1 MKQKILITLSLLL
14 LSASVQAA
22 PITIGRIQDIYVA
35 DRLIGTSS
43 LEACEALQN
52 DTNCAFL
59 TPSQTDPTDPS
70 LAVRLNNAGVAETV
84 TTNAASYLLSPFR
97 DSAFIDLGFKDV
109 SLYNGE
115 NDDLV
120 IFIVGH
126 TTSFGIDAFDKNG
139 NSLFNG
145 INTYNVP
152 TPVFDDINKV
162 FVDPGDTVFN
172 TDGTWNCIA
181 GAPNTCKNGTAL
193 SAAFFDFG
201 DTVAGDVAIERVR
214 IYLGN
219 DYRGPDGTR
228 PRFSLAGGFHTEAM
242 VVPLPLSAVLFGS
255 GLSLLGWIGRRKK
268 MS

>member
-1 MKQKILITLSLLL
+1 MKQKIITTLSLLL

-22 PITIGRIQDIYVA
+22 PITIGIIQDIYVA
-35 DRLIGTSS
+35 DRLIGTSN
-43 LEACEALQN
+43 LADCETVQN

-59 TPSQTDPTDPS
+59 TPSQTAPTDPAQ
-70 LAVRLNNAGVAETV
+70 AVRLNNAGVAETV

-120 IFIVGH
+120 VFIVGH
-126 TTSFGIDAFDKNG
+126 TTSFGIDAFDEND

-145 INTYNVP
+145 IHKYDVP
-152 TPVFDDINKV
+152 TPVFE
-162 FVDPGDTVFN
+162 DPGDTVFN

-181 GAPNTCKNGTAL
+181 GAPDTCENGTAL

-201 DTVAGDVAIERVR
+201 DTIAGDVAIERIR
-214 IYLGN
+214 IYLGDN
-219 DYRGPDGTR
+219 YKGPDGTR